1 MSRSVMLVP
10 VGKSDGLFV
19 ATNGLVK
26 ALQENARNAIARHEE
41 SLKNQ
46 GAAELMQ
53 IQSIDTELALALVNK
68 GIKTLED
75 LAEQAIDDLLD
86 LGIDP
91 QRAGD
96 IIMEA
101 RNLTWFKEEY
111 EAQLKA
117 QAEAEAAERAAYE
130 AQQAQYEAE
139 RAAYEAQQQALAA
152 EQAEDQT
159 EGQTEGQAEGQTEG
173 QAEPAAEQADGA
185 NH

>member
-1 MSRSVMLVP
+1 MRVH
-10 VGKSDGLFV
+10 G
-19 ATNGLVK
+19 
-26 ALQENARNAIARHEE
+26 
-41 SLKNQ
+41 
-46 GAAELMQ
+46 
-53 IQSIDTELALALVNK
+53 IDTELALALVAK

-86 LGIDP
+86 LGIDA

-101 RNLTWFKEEY
+101 RNLTWFKDEY

-130 AQQAQYEAE
+130 AQQAQYEQE
-139 RAAYEAQQQALAA
+139 RAAYEAQQAQEQAQFEQAQLEQAQLEQA
-152 EQAEDQT
+152 QLEQAEASG
-159 EGQTEGQAEGQTEG
+159 ESAELPQGALQKALQG
-173 QAEPAAEQADGA
+173 ALKGEPSDGA